1 MKTIIAIV
9 LVLGALGLAPLT
21 IGAFAHANPDFGTVN
36 EELTKENPYIVRDD
50 GAPDIPAIA
59 VGLVK
64 FVRDIEGA
72 VSAALFPPNFKS
84 FPFERGFAYMGLTV
98 LLTAIAS
105 ALLADTRSQ
114 TLTRPGKRKV
124 A

>member
-1 MKTIIAIV
+1 MKTIIAIL

-21 IGAFAHANPDFGTVN
+21 IGAFAHANPDFGTVDST
-36 EELTKENPYIVRDD
+36 LSSENPYIVRED
-50 GAPDIPAIA
+50 GAPEIPAIA
-59 VGLVK
+59 VSLVK
-64 FVRDIEGA
+64 FIRDTEGA
-72 VSAALFPPNFKS
+72 LSGAFLPNLKS

-114 TLTRPGKRKV
+114 TLTKPGKRRV

>member
-1 MKTIIAIV
+1 MKTIIAIL

-21 IGAFAHANPDFGTVN
+21 IGAFAHANPDFGTVDST
-36 EELTKENPYIVRDD
+36 LVSENPYIVRDD
-50 GAPDIPAIA
+50 GAPKIPELA
-59 VGLVK
+59 VSLVK
-64 FVRDIEGA
+64 IIRDTEGA
-72 VSAALFPPNFKS
+72 ISGALLPNLKS

-114 TLTRPGKRKV
+114 TLVKPGKRRL

>member
-21 IGAFAHANPDFGTVN
+21 IGAFAHANPDFGVVDSA
-36 EELTKENPYIVRDD
+36 LTSSNPYIVRED
-50 GAPDIPAIA
+50 GSADIPQ
-59 VGLVK
+59 V
-64 FVRDIEGA
+64 VRDL
-72 VSAALFPPNFKS
+72 VSAIRNLEGGISGALLPNLRS
-84 FPFERGFAYMGLTV
+84 YPFERGFAYMGLTV

-114 TLTRPGKRKV
+114 TIQKPGRK
-124 A
+124 AA

>member
-1 MKTIIAIV
+1 MKTIIAI
-9 LVLGALGLAPLT
+9 LMVLGALGLTPLT
-21 IGAFAHANPDFGTVN
+21 IGAFAHSNPDFGMVDTT
-36 EELTKENPYIVRDD
+36 LTSENPYIVKADD
-50 GAPDIPAIA
+50 APALPGFV

-64 FVRDIEGA
+64 FIRETEGA
-72 VSAALFPPNFKS
+72 ISGILLPQLKS
-84 FPFERGFAYMGLTV
+84 YPFERGFAYMGITV

-114 TLTRPGKRKV
+114 TLVRPGKRRV

>member
-21 IGAFAHANPDFGTVN
+21 IGAFAHANPNFGEVDQT
-36 EELTKENPYIVRDD
+36 LKSENPYIQRDD
-50 GAPDIPAIA
+50 GAPKIPDIA
-59 VGLVK
+59 VNLVK
-64 FVRDIEGA
+64 FIRETEGA
-72 VSAALFPPNFKS
+72 ISGALLPDLKS

-114 TLTRPGKRKV
+114 TLVKPGKRRV

>member
-9 LVLGALGLAPLT
+9 LVLIGLLGLAPLT
-21 IGAFAHANPDFGTVN
+21 IGAFAHANPDFGTVDST
-36 EELTKENPYIVRDD
+36 LISENPYIVRDD
-50 GAPDIPAIA
+50 RSPDIPAFA
-59 VGLVK
+59 VSIVK
-64 FVRDIEGA
+64 AIRDTEGA
-72 VSAALFPPNFKS
+72 VSAAVVPDLKS

-114 TLTRPGKRKV
+114 TLVKPGKRRV

>member
-1 MKTIIAIV
+1 MKTIFAIV

-21 IGAFAHANPDFGTVN
+21 IGAFAHANPDFGTVDAT
-36 EELTKENPYIVRDD
+36 LVAGNPYIVRED
-50 GAPDIPAIA
+50 GAPAIPEFV

-64 FVRDIEGA
+64 FIRDTEGA
-72 VSAALFPPNFKS
+72 LSGAALPNLKS

-98 LLTAIAS
+98 LLTAFAS

-114 TLTRPGKRKV
+114 TLVKPGKRK
-124 A
+124 AA